1 MAEGTK
7 TVTFSF
13 VQIQKDLSIFSI
25 VMSLRDYYLFNQ
37 YFHIINFHVVMS

>member
-13 VQIQKDLSIFSI
+13 VQIQRDLSIFSI
-25 VMSLRDYYLFNQ
+25 VVSVRDEYLFHH
-37 YFHIINFHVVMS
+37 YVHIINFHVVMS